1 MESLDV
7 SRVSDSDQ
15 SHWSRL
21 GRGLVD
27 TDDLANVF
35 VLQIRKKIIQK
46 IFAYKIAWS
55 LEQTG
60 NRVLVLRG
68 ARKES

>member
-15 SHWSRL
+15 SHRGRL

-35 VLQIRKKIIQK
+35 VLQIRKKMIQK
-46 IFAYKIAWS
+46 ISVYK
-55 LEQTG
+55 
-60 NRVLVLRG
+60 LRG
-68 ARKES
+68 VLNKRGIET